1 MQDIIEAW
9 CKLCGKLKKVDTT
22 GHCERCRKKLANRR
36 RWSAAVGW
44 RENGARGGP
53 IYGAAFP
60 EPDNEEAP
68 LCTRCRYLGDCG
80 VIEVDDE
87 HLLSGCDLWERRRT
101 KEEMRAETAEL
112 VKDFPHEAYAEDIG
126 KAIKRVGEQLKR
138 ERGDAGDDEL

>member
-1 MQDIIEAW
+1 MIEAW
-9 CKLCGKLKKVDTT
+9 CQLCKKLKRVDTT
-22 GHCERCRKKLANRR
+22 GYCERCRKRLANRR
-36 RWSAAVGW
+36 RWKSAVNW
-44 RENGARGGP
+44 RENERPVGGP
-53 IYGAAFP
+53 IYAAVFSL
-60 EPDNEEAP
+60 PDLDDEEAP
-68 LCTRCRYLGDCG
+68 LCTRCRHVGSCG

-138 ERGDAGDDEL
+138 ERVDAGDDEL